1 MNEKLLKRTDIH
13 WFNSILMENESYKIL
28 AVDDNPKNLKV
39 LAALLAPQSYQ
50 VDYVFSGP
58 EAISLLESESYDL
71 ILLDIMMP
79 GMDGYETCV
88 RIKRMPKNSLV
99 PVIFLTAKTDMAS
112 LNKAFTSGGVDYLTK
127 PFSPEELL
135 ARVRTHLE
143 LKSSRQQLLEVN
155 TWLEQKVEER
165 TVALRSAHEE
175 LEKAYR
181 SLQSLDKAKTDFL
194 HMINHEVRTPLNAIL
209 GFTNILQ
216 GEVVSPEVK
225 EYIEFIFHS
234 SMRLEKFLAVV
245 LQLTEL
251 IARERPL
258 PKKPTS
264 LGRML
269 EFCLNEYVLQ
279 TGRKGINTLLDPML
293 TDALVDG
300 NEKLIRNCFLGV
312 VENAIEYSPEG
323 GEIRI
328 SLIGVDGYK
337 GCEITDQGPGFSEQA
352 LKNLFSL
359 FGLGGEHVDENVG
372 LDLCLAKMIM
382 DAHGGRVEVCN
393 NPGGGATVRL
403 LFPVS

>member
-1 MNEKLLKRTDIH
+1 
-13 WFNSILMENESYKIL
+13 MENSNYKIL

-39 LAALLAPQSYQ
+39 LAALLSPQSYQ
-50 VDYVFSGP
+50 VDYAFSGP
-58 EAISLLESESYDL
+58 EAISILEAESYDL

-79 GMDGYETCV
+79 GMDGYETCI
-88 RIKRMPKNSLV
+88 RIKSMSQHNLV

-135 ARVRTHLE
+135 ARVKTHLE
-143 LKSSRQQLLEVN
+143 LKSSRQQLQEVN
-155 TWLEQKVEER
+155 SWLEQKVEER
-165 TVALRSAHEE
+165 TEALRSAHDE

-194 HMINHEVRTPLNAIL
+194 HMINHELRTPLNAIL

-216 GEVVSPEVK
+216 DEVESPEVK
-225 EYIEFIFHS
+225 EHVEFIFHS

-251 IARERPL
+251 IAMDKPL
-258 PKKPTS
+258 KKKPTS

-269 EFCLNEYVLQ
+269 EFCLNDYVGL
-279 TGRKGINTLLDPML
+279 TGKKGINTLLDPKL
-293 TDALVDG
+293 TDALIDG
-300 NEKLIRNCFLGV
+300 NEKLIRSCFLGV
-312 VENAIEYSPEG
+312 VENAIEYSPDG

-328 SLIGVDGYK
+328 KLVEGDGFK

-352 LKNLFSL
+352 MKNLFSL
-359 FGLGGEHVDENVG
+359 FGLGGQHVDENVG

-382 DAHGGRVEVCN
+382 DAHGGRVEVRN
-393 NPGGGATVRL
+393 ITEGGASVRM
-403 LFPVS
+403 LFPE

>member
-1 MNEKLLKRTDIH
+1 
-13 WFNSILMENESYKIL
+13 MENSNYKIL

-39 LAALLAPQSYQ
+39 LAALLSPQNYQ
-50 VDYVFSGP
+50 VDYAFSGP
-58 EAISLLESESYDL
+58 EAINILEAESYDL

-88 RIKRMPKNSLV
+88 RIKSMSEHSLV

-112 LNKAFTSGGVDYLTK
+112 LNKAFTSGGVDYITK

-155 TWLEQKVEER
+155 SWLEQKVEER
-165 TVALRSAHEE
+165 TEALRSAHEE
-175 LEKAYR
+175 LEKAYS

-194 HMINHEVRTPLNAIL
+194 HMINHELRTPLNAIL
-209 GFTNILQ
+209 GFSNILQ
-216 GEVVSPEVK
+216 DEVESPEVK
-225 EYIEFIFHS
+225 EHVDFILHS

-251 IARERPL
+251 IAREKPL
-258 PKKPTS
+258 QKKPAS
-264 LGRML
+264 LGRIL
-269 EFCLNEYVLQ
+269 EFCLNDYILQ
-279 TGRKGINTLLDPML
+279 TGKKGINTHLDPLL
-293 TDALVDG
+293 TDAIVEG
-300 NEKLIRNCFLGV
+300 NEKLIRNCFQGV

-328 SLIGVDGYK
+328 RLIAEDGYK

-352 LKNLFSL
+352 MKNLFSL
-359 FGLGGEHVDENVG
+359 FGLGSEHIDQNVG
-372 LDLCLAKMIM
+372 LDLCLAKMAM
-382 DAHGGRVEVCN
+382 DAHGGKVEVLN
-393 NPGGGATVRL
+393 NPAGGATVRM
-403 LFPVS
+403 LFPG

>member
-1 MNEKLLKRTDIH
+1 
-13 WFNSILMENESYKIL
+13 MENSNYKIL

-50 VDYVFSGP
+50 VDYAFSGP
-58 EAISLLESESYDL
+58 EAINILETESYDL

-88 RIKRMPKNSLV
+88 RIKSMSKHNLV

-112 LNKAFTSGGVDYLTK
+112 LNKAFTSGGVDYITK

-135 ARVRTHLE
+135 ARVKTHLE

-155 TWLEQKVEER
+155 SWLEQKVEER
-165 TVALRSAHEE
+165 TEALRSAHEE

-209 GFTNILQ
+209 GFTNILLD
-216 GEVVSPEVK
+216 EVESPEVK
-225 EYIEFIFHS
+225 EHVEFIFHS

-258 PKKPTS
+258 AKKSIS

-279 TGRKGINTLLDPML
+279 TGKKGINTLLDPLL
-293 TDALVDG
+293 TAAMVNG
-300 NEKLIRNCFLGV
+300 NEKLIRNCFQGV

-323 GEIRI
+323 GEISI
-328 SLIGVDGYK
+328 HLIVENGYK

-359 FGLGGEHVDENVG
+359 FGLGGEHIDENVG

-382 DAHGGRVEVCN
+382 DAHGGKVEVLN
-393 NPGGGATVRL
+393 NPGSGASVRL
-403 LFPVS
+403 LFPIS

>member
-1 MNEKLLKRTDIH
+1 
-13 WFNSILMENESYKIL
+13 MENSNYKIL

-39 LAALLAPQSYQ
+39 LAALLSPQHYQ
-50 VDYVFSGP
+50 VDYAFSGP
-58 EAISLLESESYDL
+58 EAINILEAESYDL

-88 RIKRMPKNSLV
+88 RIKSMPKHSLV

-155 TWLEQKVEER
+155 SWLEQKVEER
-165 TVALRSAHEE
+165 TEDLRSAHEE
-175 LEKAYR
+175 LEKAYS
-181 SLQSLDKAKTDFL
+181 SLKSLDKAKTDFL
-194 HMINHEVRTPLNAIL
+194 HMINHELRTPLNAIL

-216 GEVVSPEVK
+216 DEVESPEVK
-225 EYIEFIFHS
+225 EHVEFIFYS

-251 IARERPL
+251 IAREKPL
-258 PKKPTS
+258 QKKPAS
-264 LGRML
+264 LGRIL
-269 EFCLNEYVLQ
+269 EFCLNDYVLQ
-279 TGRKGINTLLDPML
+279 TGKKGINTLLDPRL
-293 TDALVDG
+293 TDAMVEG
-300 NEKLIRNCFLGV
+300 NEKLMRSCFQGV

-323 GEIRI
+323 GEISIRLI
-328 SLIGVDGYK
+328 SENGFK

-359 FGLGGEHVDENVG
+359 FGLGGEHIDENVG
-372 LDLCLAKMIM
+372 LDLCLAKMAM
-382 DAHGGRVEVCN
+382 DAHEGKVEVLN
-393 NPGGGATVRL
+393 NPSGGATVRM
-403 LFPVS
+403 LFPG